1 MTRPYDCFRFQLYP
15 RDGRIIKEVY
25 STNLMT
31 KRGILAIGLISALLL
46 GGLGATVVATSPYTQ
61 TADAAPIV
69 TVSEMQTGTLTVLVG
84 AKIEGRLVP
93 MAAVELE
100 VFSVNITK
108 EAGVVTIVLEKV
120 AEGSTNASG
129 GAEFA
134 LEHGKYLIVAH
145 FNGLK
150 AFSLVNLD
158 EDETVK
164 MLLHNWERHFPPGAD
179 RINRITITVEYETT
193 D

>member
-1 MTRPYDCFRFQLYP
+1 M
-15 RDGRIIKEVY
+15 IKEVDRVRFV
-25 STNLMT
+25 T
-31 KRGILAIGLISALLL
+31 KRGILAMGLMSALLVV
-46 GGLGATVVATSPYTQ
+46 GLGATVVATSPNTQ

-69 TVSEMQTGTLTVLVG
+69 TVSEMQTDTLTVLVG
-84 AKIEGRLVP
+84 ANIEGRIVP
-93 MAAVELE
+93 MTAVELA

-108 EAGVVTIVLEKV
+108 EAGLATIVLEKV
-120 AEGSTNASG
+120 AEGSTNSSG

-134 LEHGKYLIVAH
+134 LEHGRYLVVAH
-145 FNGLK
+145 YNGLK

-164 MLLHNWERHFPPGAD
+164 ILLHNWERHFPPGAD
-179 RINRITITVEYETT
+179 RIDRITIIVEYETT